1 MIEVRFF
8 LALLNSHSEDV
19 MKIRNGFVSNSSSS
33 SFVVFGFVVKDFQ
46 GQLEKKNK
54 NKDFN
59 FYKEMQKVFDYD
71 NDINYLSGDEE
82 GFGEN
87 ETFFGVFISDRSS
100 EDMEDGTE
108 KRNMKELIKAAEET
122 RKLVKEK
129 FDIEIKGEPE
139 IYSGVRMC

>member
-1 MIEVRFF
+1 

>member
-71 NDINYLSGDEE
+71 NDINYLSGDE
-82 GFGEN
+82 
-87 ETFFGVFISDRSS
+87 
-100 EDMEDGTE
+100 
-108 KRNMKELIKAAEET
+108 
-122 RKLVKEK
+122 
-129 FDIEIKGEPE
+129 
-139 IYSGVRMC
+139 

>member
-1 MIEVRFF
+1 
-8 LALLNSHSEDV
+8 